1 MTGRMEDPMKTSRT
15 ILCMTLFSVS
25 FGGSAEVV
33 PEQPKHDIRPGTG
46 VTKVKNLSD
55 YLPSLSKTPGDS
67 PVYVLEGKDKGGTV
81 FVAAGT
87 HGNEIAGIMAAIL
100 LVERAHVQKGRLI
113 VLPHAN
119 NSAVSYT
126 DPKRPGPPSIS
137 LTTPSSTRQFLY
149 GSRLT
154 KPEHQ
159 GMRDPDKYRHPGSSE
174 ELDGVE
180 ARNLDRSYP
189 GKADGNLTERMA
201 FAILQLIKKEEVDVA
216 FDLHESGP
224 DSRLAWMVVANPKN
238 VDIAA
243 IAILALDDAG
253 IQMKLEPSSDT
264 FRGLSHREW
273 GDASKAQAYL
283 FETPNPGMA
292 TGGNAAD
299 VVNDAKFPLARR
311 VGVHLSTL
319 MAILD
324 GYDAAAPEALGVRI
338 TDIPGLPQILP
349 VGVGAFLK

>member
-1 MTGRMEDPMKTSRT
+1 METL
-15 ILCMTLFSVS
+15 ILALCVTLFSVS
-25 FGGSAEVV
+25 IGGFASVIDQQAG
-33 PEQPKHDIRPGTG
+33 HDIRPGSG
-46 VTKVKNLSD
+46 VTAVGHLSD

-67 PVYVLEGKDKGGTV
+67 TVYVLEGKDKGGTV

-100 LVERAHVQKGRLI
+100 LVERAGVQKGRLI
-113 VLPHAN
+113 VVPHAN

-126 DPKRPGPPSIS
+126 DPKRPGPSSIT
-137 LTTPSSTRQFLY
+137 LTTPSGKRLFQV

-154 KPEHQ
+154 KPEDQ
-159 GMRDPDKYRHPGSSE
+159 GMPDPEKYRHPGSAE
-174 ELDGVE
+174 ELEGVE

-189 GKADGNLTERMA
+189 GKPDGNLTERMA
-201 FAILQLIKKEEVDVA
+201 WAILQLIKKEGVDVA

-238 VDIAA
+238 VGIAA
-243 IAILALDDAG
+243 IAILALDDTG
-253 IQMKLEPSSDT
+253 IQMKLEPSSEN

-299 VVNDAKFPLARR
+299 VVNDARFPLARR

-324 GYDAAAPEALGVRI
+324 AYDDAAPAALTVRI
-338 TDIPGLPQILP
+338 TNMPGLPQILP